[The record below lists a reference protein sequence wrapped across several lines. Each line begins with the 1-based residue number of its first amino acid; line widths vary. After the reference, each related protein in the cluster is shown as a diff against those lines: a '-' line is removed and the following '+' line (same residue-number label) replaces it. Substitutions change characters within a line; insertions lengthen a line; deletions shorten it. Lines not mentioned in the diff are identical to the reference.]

1 MWFRIVQDVLLVVLF
16 LIVVF
21 LALKIELVVR
31 DRVSDKVCDVGNA

>member
-1 MWFRIVQDVLLVVLF
+1 MWFRILQDVLLVVLF